1 MASVLYDKLMAD
13 MKDAMKAHNMQ
24 TVNAVRG
31 VIAKVKD
38 LTVNAGKEITDD
50 VVLAV
55 VAKGVKQREESI
67 AQFESAGRAE
77 LAAGEKAE
85 LEFLK
90 GYLPAQLSEAEV
102 AEVVKATVAELGA
115 TSKKDMGRVMKEVM
129 ARVKGQADGK
139 LVSNVAERLQRLH
152 RSVDSPHGDRWQ
164 RHAVEGVV
172 FYHRVDCH
180 IFKHYSIPLR
190 ERMREGVRA
199 DLITGQA
206 CGSAEA
212 VGIAAPTHI
221 IFHFTLY
228 IFHLHPWRVRHL
240 QHVGHVARRAHVED
254 GI

>member
-1 MASVLYDKLMAD
+1 MASALYDKLMAD

-77 LAAGEKAE
+77 LAAGEKTE

-139 LVSNVAERLQRLH
+139 LVSKLV
-152 RSVDSPHGDRWQ
+152 
-164 RHAVEGVV
+164 
-172 FYHRVDCH
+172 
-180 IFKHYSIPLR
+180 
-190 ERMREGVRA
+190 
-199 DLITGQA
+199 
-206 CGSAEA
+206 SAA
-212 VGIAAPTHI
+212 LP
-221 IFHFTLY
+221 
-228 IFHLHPWRVRHL
+228 
-240 QHVGHVARRAHVED
+240 
-254 GI
+254 